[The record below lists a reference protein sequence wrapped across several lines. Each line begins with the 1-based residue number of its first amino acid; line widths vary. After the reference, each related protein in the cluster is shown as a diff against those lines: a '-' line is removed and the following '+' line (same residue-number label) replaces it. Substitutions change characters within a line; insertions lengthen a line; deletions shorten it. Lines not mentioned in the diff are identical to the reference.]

1 MTYPKSNVLHRKAVS
16 DRARAYR
23 IFKNKIK
30 LMVAVSLLSILR
42 KLVCV
47 ITVVTVPFSL
57 LIPSHIG
64 FARSNETVVVA
75 DSIPVTEPG
84 SDAAVNDEEMAILF
98 SDITGHWAEA
108 PIREAT
114 ANGFIAGY
122 ADGTFKPD
130 QSLTLLEFATLLT
143 SSLSVPILTPGTS
156 NSAPSVE
163 TSTEITQYNGNI
175 QSLRDVGIIKENE
188 FTPDQW
194 NRNLTRSVLM
204 SLSLRAIDPN
214 SIISE
219 SELEQRAVS
228 AGLLDG
234 SDSTITGTKQVQ
246 AEWAAKVSTRA
257 EAVVVMLRLR
267 YALGLA
273 EPNREAAP
281 Y

>member
-1 MTYPKSNVLHRKAVS
+1 MTYPKSNVLHRKAVN
-16 DRARAYR
+16 DKARVYR
-23 IFKNKIK
+23 IAKNKIK

-47 ITVVTVPFSL
+47 IAVVTVPFNL

-75 DSIPVTEPG
+75 DSIPVIEPG
-84 SDAAVNDEEMAILF
+84 GEAADNDEAMATLF
-98 SDITGHWAEA
+98 SDLTGHWAEA
-108 PIREAT
+108 SIREAA
-114 ANGFIAGY
+114 ANGFIVGY

-130 QSLTLLEFATLLT
+130 HSLTLVEFATLLT
-143 SSLSVPILTPGTS
+143 SSLGVPILTSGTS
-156 NSAPSVE
+156 NSAPSVAN
-163 TSTEITQYNGNI
+163 SNEITQYNGNI

-194 NRNLTRSVLM
+194 NYNLTRSVLM
-204 SLSLRAIDPN
+204 ALSLRAIDSN
-214 SIISE
+214 SINDE

-234 SDSTITGTKQVQ
+234 SDSTIADNKQLQ
-246 AEWAAKVSTRA
+246 DEWAAKVSTRA

-267 YALGLA
+267 HALGLA
-273 EPNREAAP
+273 EPNRGAAP